1 MSGSSGDASFTPSG
15 PVAGSLTAPPDKSI
29 SHRAALLGAF
39 GDGTTRVS
47 RYLDSADT
55 RSSLAAVSSL
65 GAGVTIEETGD
76 EALDVTIEGFGLRG
90 ATPPGDGS
98 AIDVGNAGT
107 LIRLISGLL
116 AGQPGGEFVLDGDES
131 IRSRPMGRVVEPLA
145 SMGASVE
152 ATGDGLP
159 PLRIEGRPLHAVH
172 YEMPIASAQVKS
184 CLLLAGLLAEGRTT
198 IAEKAETR
206 DHTERM
212 LLASGADV
220 RVERRRPSLPTDPVG
235 GTVGIQGI
243 QGVEGARGISL
254 PPMRVPGDIS
264 SAAFH
269 LVAGLIVPGG
279 DVRVDG
285 VGINPT
291 RIGLLGILNRME
303 AILEVEETG
312 HDGGEPVGSIRTRHG
327 VLRGTHVVAAEVP
340 PAIDELPLV
349 GLLGCFAEG
358 ETRVSGAE
366 ELRHKESD
374 RIAGVVDALNA
385 IGGQAEAL
393 PDGFVV
399 TGTGGVTGGTVDS
412 RGDHRLA
419 MLGAVAGLASRD
431 GVDVVD
437 FGAARISYPGFERD
451 IRSLLAR

>member
-1 MSGSSGDASFTPSG
+1 MTSSGDALFEPSG
-15 PVAGSLTAPPDKSI
+15 PVAGTLIAPPDKSI

-39 GDGTTRVS
+39 GEGEARVS

-55 RSSLAAVSSL
+55 RSSLAAVGSL
-65 GAGVTIEETGD
+65 GAGVTIAESGE
-76 EALDVTIEGFGLRG
+76 EALDVTITGFGLRG
-90 ATPPGDGS
+90 ATPPADCA

-116 AGQPGGEFVLDGDES
+116 AGQPGGTFVLDGDES
-131 IRSRPMGRVVEPLA
+131 IRSRPMGRVASPLV
-145 SMGASVE
+145 SMGASIE

-198 IAEKAETR
+198 VAEAAETR

-212 LLASGADV
+212 LVASGADV

-235 GTVGIQGI
+235 GTI
-243 QGVEGARGISL
+243 GVEGLGEGASISL
-254 PPMRVPGDIS
+254 PAMRVPGDIS

-279 DVRVDG
+279 DVRVEG

-303 AILEVEETG
+303 ATLEVEETG
-312 HDGGEPVGSIRTRHG
+312 HDGGEPVGTIATRHS
-327 VLRGTHVVAAEVP
+327 VLKGTRVVSAEVP
-340 PAIDELPLV
+340 SAIDELPLV

-358 ETRVSGAE
+358 ETTVSGAAD
-366 ELRHKESD
+366 LRHKESD

-385 IGGQAEAL
+385 IGGEAEAL

-399 TGTGGVTGGTVDS
+399 TGTGGVRGGEIDS

-419 MLGAVAGLASRD
+419 MLGAVAGLASRE
-431 GVDVVD
+431 GVTVRG
-437 FGAARISYPGFERD
+437 FGAAGVSYPGFERD
-451 IRSLLAR
+451 IRSLLQG

>member
-1 MSGSSGDASFTPSG
+1 MSGLSGDARFEPSG
-15 PVAGSLTAPPDKSI
+15 PVAGSLAAPPDKSI
-29 SHRAALLGAF
+29 SHRAALIGAF
-39 GDGTTRVS
+39 GDGEARVS

-55 RSSLAAVSSL
+55 RSSLAAVASL
-65 GAGVTIEETGD
+65 GAGVSIAESGEG
-76 EALDVTIEGFGLRG
+76 ALDVTIDGFGLRG
-90 ATPPGDGS
+90 AAPPADGA

-116 AGQPGGEFVLDGDES
+116 AGQPGGVFVLDGDES
-131 IRSRPMGRVVEPLA
+131 IRSRPMGRVVAPLA
-145 SMGASVE
+145 SMGASIE

-198 IAEKAETR
+198 VVESAETR

-212 LLASGADV
+212 LIASGADV
-220 RVERRRPSLPTDPVG
+220 RAERRRASLPTDPVG
-235 GTVGIQGI
+235 GTIGIAGI
-243 QGVEGARGISL
+243 SETGGISL
-254 PPMRVPGDIS
+254 PAMRIPGDIS

-279 DVRVDG
+279 DVRIEG

-303 AILEVEETG
+303 ATLEVEELG
-312 HDGGEPVGSIRTRHG
+312 HDGGEPVGAIRTRHS

-340 PAIDELPLV
+340 LAIDELPLV

-358 ETRVSGAE
+358 ETTVSGAA

-393 PDGFVV
+393 PEGFVV
-399 TGTGGVTGGTVDS
+399 TGTGGIRGGEVDS

-419 MLGAVAGLASRD
+419 MLGAVAGLASRE
-431 GVDVVD
+431 GVTIRD
-437 FGAARISYPGFERD
+437 FAAARISYPGFERD
-451 IRSLLAR
+451 IRSLLG